1 MSANLTKRK
10 IRAIL
15 SADAKDYSRL
25 MRSDEEATVRTLTR
39 YRSVIS
45 ELVSKYQGRVVD
57 SPGDNILA
65 EFASVVH
72 AVRCGFDI
80 QASLQAEN
88 ARLSEDCRM
97 EFRIGINL
105 GDVIQEGNRI
115 YGDGVNV
122 AARMESLAEPG
133 GICVSGSAYDQIEHK
148 FGFGCEYLGEQA
160 VKNISTPIRVYR
172 LTPDGAGQECTVG
185 TEVPKS
191 SKRLLF
197 AVVLGLLIFSAGSF
211 LAWTIYQHQATASV
225 EAASLDKMA
234 YPLPERPSV
243 AVLPF
248 KNFSGEEKDGLI
260 AKGLTEDIITA
271 LSRVPELFV
280 IASASSLAYE
290 GKTVK
295 ISQVSEELG
304 VRYVLDG
311 SIQRSKNRLRFNAQ
325 LVDAVAGNQIWAGRF
340 DRSYED
346 LFVLQDNLVRRI
358 LVELQVKLTAGEF
371 ARIASRKNQ
380 NLDAWLLLSQGF
392 YEGYKITREGMIRAR
407 DLFQTAHEKDSN
419 WSRPLAGL
427 SWTYWCEARYG
438 WTDNYDEWMQKSLEL
453 AEKAVELAP
462 DDPSGYEMQ
471 GLLALSRRDY
481 DLALD
486 YIEKALNLAPNDF
499 HVLYG
504 LGLVLY
510 KAGKFEQGIE
520 ILKKAMRLN
529 PSKMV
534 TIMWS
539 LAEAQLM
546 ARRYEE
552 SIETS
557 NRAAASRPE
566 AIYPHILLA
575 AAYSAI
581 GRQEEG
587 KTEAAR
593 VMQINPMF
601 TVSDWIKSRLQ
612 KDPADTERYASL
624 LLAAG
629 LPENSKSV
637 VSIDPGK
644 GGTHD

>member
-10 IRAIL
+10 LSAIL
-15 SADAKDYSRL
+15 SADVKDYSRL
-25 MRSDEEATVRTLTR
+25 MRSDEEATVRTLTK
-39 YRSVIS
+39 YRSVIF

-57 SPGDNILA
+57 STGDNILA
-65 EFASVVH
+65 EFSSVVH
-72 AVRCGFDI
+72 AVQCGFDI
-80 QASLQAEN
+80 QASLQTEN
-88 ARLSEDCRM
+88 AKLFDDRRM

-105 GDVIQEGNRI
+105 GDVIQEKQRL

-133 GICVSGSAYDQIEHK
+133 GICVSGSAYDQIENK
-148 FGFGCEYLGEQA
+148 FAFGCEYLGEQT

-172 LTPDGAGQECTVG
+172 LIRGEAVQGCTIR
-185 TEVPKS
+185 TQSRKLS
-191 SKRLLF
+191 NRLIF
-197 AVVLGLLIFSAGSF
+197 AVVLCLLLFSVGGFMVWNS
-211 LAWTIYQHQATASV
+211 YKRQATASI
-225 EAASLDKMA
+225 ESASVDQMA
-234 YPLPERPSV
+234 LPLPDKPSI

-248 KNFSGEEKDGLI
+248 KNLSRDEKDGLI

-280 IASASSLAYE
+280 IASASSFAYE
-290 GKTVK
+290 GKPVK
-295 ISQVSEELG
+295 VKQVSEELG

-311 SIQRSKNRLRFNAQ
+311 SIQRSKDRLRITVQ

-340 DRSYED
+340 DHTYKD

-392 YEGYKITREGMIRAR
+392 YEGFKVTREGIIRAR
-407 DLFQTAHEKDSN
+407 DLFQSAHEKDPN
-419 WSRPLAGL
+419 WSRPLAAL
-427 SWTYWCEARYG
+427 SWTYWGEARYG
-438 WTDNYDEWMQKSLEL
+438 WTNNYDEWMRKSLEL

-462 DDPSGYEMQ
+462 DDPGGYQML
-471 GLLALSRRDY
+471 GMLALSRRDY
-481 DLALD
+481 DQALA
-486 YIEKALNLAPNDF
+486 YREKAFSLAPNDF
-499 HVLYG
+499 LVLYG
-504 LGLVLY
+504 FGLVLY
-510 KAGKFEQGIE
+510 KAGNFEQGIE

-534 TIMWS
+534 TILWS
-539 LAEAQLM
+539 LAEAQLV

-557 NRAAASRPE
+557 SRAAASQPE

-575 AAYSAI
+575 AAYGAI
-581 GRQEEG
+581 GRQEEA

-601 TVSDWIKSRLQ
+601 TVSSWMKSRLQ
-612 KDPADTERYASL
+612 KDQADTQRYADQ
-624 LLAAG
+624 LAKAG
-629 LPENSKSV
+629 LPEK
-637 VSIDPGK
+637 
-644 GGTHD
+644 

>member
-1 MSANLTKRK
+1 MSANLIKRK
-10 IRAIL
+10 LSAIL
-15 SADAKDYSRL
+15 CADARGYSRL
-25 MRSDEEATVRTLTR
+25 MRADEEATVRTLTR
-39 YRSVIS
+39 CRSVIF
-45 ELVSKYQGRVVD
+45 EFVSKYQGRVVD

-72 AVRCGFDI
+72 AVQCAFDI
-80 QASLQAEN
+80 QAALQAEN
-88 ARLSEDCRM
+88 DQLSEDRRM

-105 GDVIQEGNRI
+105 GDVIQKKERL

-148 FGFGCEYLGEQA
+148 FTFGCEYLGEQT
-160 VKNISTPIRVYR
+160 VKNISTPIRAYR
-172 LTPDGAGQECTVG
+172 LTRDETGKGCTVG
-185 TEVPKS
+185 IQVQKPS
-191 SKRLLF
+191 NRLLY
-197 AVVLGLLIFSAGSF
+197 AVVLGLLILSAGGF
-211 LAWTIYQHQATASV
+211 LTWTLYRNQAAAPLDSASV
-225 EAASLDKMA
+225 EKMVL
-234 YPLPERPSV
+234 PLPDKPSI

-248 KNFSGEEKDGLI
+248 KNLSSDEKDGLI
-260 AKGLTEDIITA
+260 SKSLTEDIITA

-280 IASASSLAYE
+280 IASASSFAYE
-290 GKTVK
+290 GKSVK

-311 SIQRSKNRLRFNAQ
+311 SVQRSKDRLRFNFQ
-325 LVDAVAGNQIWAGRF
+325 LVDAVAGTQIWAGRF
-340 DRSYED
+340 DRKYED

-392 YEGYKITREGMIRAR
+392 YEGYKVTREGIIRAR
-407 DLFQTAHEKDSN
+407 DLFQTAHEKDPD

-427 SWTYWCEARYG
+427 SWAYWCEARYG
-438 WTDNYDEWMQKSLEL
+438 WTDNYDEWMRKSLEL
-453 AEKAVELAP
+453 AEKAIELDP
-462 DDPSGYEMQ
+462 DDPSGHEML

-481 DLALD
+481 DRALA
-486 YIEKALNLAPNDF
+486 YNEKALNLAPNDF

-504 LGLVLY
+504 FGVVLY

-539 LAEAQLM
+539 LAEAQLV

-552 SIETS
+552 SVETS
-557 NRAAASRPE
+557 NQAATRQPE
-566 AIYPHILLA
+566 SIYPHILLA

-581 GRQEEG
+581 GRQEEA

-601 TVSDWIKSRLQ
+601 TVSDWMKSRLQ
-612 KDPADTERYASL
+612 KDPADTERYASQ

-629 LPENSKSV
+629 LPEK
-637 VSIDPGK
+637 PK
-644 GGTHD
+644 